1 MFGAYL
7 HVEIFEVAVLNGE
20 DEMVGVFCE
29 LDISSTSPT
38 LVWKRTKES
47 YIMVLTKHN
56 FRMSIALLRATNRC
70 IRGSRILVSEDSKGC
85 QSEQVSKLMRFV

>member
-38 LVWKRTKES
+38 LVWKRTK
-47 YIMVLTKHN
+47 
-56 FRMSIALLRATNRC
+56 
-70 IRGSRILVSEDSKGC
+70 
-85 QSEQVSKLMRFV
+85 

>member
-29 LDISSTSPT
+29 Y
-38 LVWKRTKES
+38 KQYKS
-47 YIMVLTKHN
+47 YIGLEKN
-56 FRMSIALLRATNRC
+56 KI
-70 IRGSRILVSEDSKGC
+70 ILYHGLDKAQFSNEYRST
-85 QSEQVSKLMRFV
+85 